1 MKTTADE
8 TILAII
14 MECAI
19 TRQFETYGTLPMC
32 RRCREH
38 CKNYN
43 AKGLTRFVC
52 EKSPE
57 WAEENRRLNAS

>member
-8 TILAII
+8 ICMGII
-14 MECAI
+14 MKYAI
-19 TRQFETYGTLPMC
+19 VRQFETYGILPMC

-52 EKSPE
+52 PKSPDY
-57 WAEENRRLNAS
+57 AKENERLNAA